1 MEVFDIYCTVFRRL
15 RIESTRI
22 GMVSNTAAA
31 ALLSPAGSGRYT
43 SYTNSISIF
52 LRFYAIIYLLHR
64 PPDRTE
70 SFLLD
75 TLRVSITSEAGE

>member
-1 MEVFDIYCTVFRRL
+1 MI
-15 RIESTRI
+15 
-22 GMVSNTAAA
+22 SNTAAAA
-31 ALLSPAGSGRYT
+31 ALLSPVGESGRYT
-43 SYTNSISIF
+43 GYTNSISIV
-52 LRFYAIIYLLHR
+52 LSFYAIIFHR

>member
-1 MEVFDIYCTVFRRL
+1 MI
-15 RIESTRI
+15 
-22 GMVSNTAAA
+22 SNTAAA
-31 ALLSPAGSGRYT
+31 AVLLSPVGRSGHYT

-52 LRFYAIIYLLHR
+52 LRFYAIISLMHR

-70 SFLLD
+70 SVLLD

>member
-22 GMVSNTAAA
+22 GMISNTAAA
-31 ALLSPAGSGRYT
+31 AVPLSPVGDSGRYT

-52 LRFYAIIYLLHR
+52 LRFYAIIFHR
-64 PPDRTE
+64 HPDRTE
-70 SFLLD
+70 SVLLD
-75 TLRVSITSEAGE
+75 TLRVSITSEAGK